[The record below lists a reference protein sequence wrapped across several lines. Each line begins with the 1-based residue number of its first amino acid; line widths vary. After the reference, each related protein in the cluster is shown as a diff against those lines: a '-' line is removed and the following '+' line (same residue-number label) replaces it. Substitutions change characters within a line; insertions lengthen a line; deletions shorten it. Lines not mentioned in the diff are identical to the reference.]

1 MEKLFQYL
9 LLGIVLLFLIW
20 FVFQLFLFIISYFQL
35 LFAWFKLSPQQRKN
49 RRKMNKT
56 VKRIK
61 RQSKYG
67 SSDYSGSYSFTST
80 SSDCSDDGGGGGG
93 D

>member
-1 MEKLFQYL
+1 
-9 LLGIVLLFLIW
+9 
-20 FVFQLFLFIISYFQL
+20 
-35 LFAWFKLSPQQRKN
+35 
-49 RRKMNKT
+49 MNKT